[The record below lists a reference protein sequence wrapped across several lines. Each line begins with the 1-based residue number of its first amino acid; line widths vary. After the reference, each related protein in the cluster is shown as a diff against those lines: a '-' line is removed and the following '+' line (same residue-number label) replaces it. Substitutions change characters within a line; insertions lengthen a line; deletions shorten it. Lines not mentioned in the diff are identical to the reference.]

1 MAYTTITFKHPVTT
15 EMKQAPVGFS
25 WTTFF
30 FGLFPAMFRSD
41 WKWAGIQFLC
51 AMFTWGLSSIVF
63 CFIYNSLH
71 IKELVNKGFKATSIE
86 DNNLDLASSKVG
98 ISIPTL
104 NED

>member
-41 WKWAGIQFLC
+41 WKWAGIQLLC

-63 CFIYNSLH
+63 CFIYNSKLRYLKHNRILH
-71 IKELVNKGFKATSIE
+71 SMWYSVHKLYAESLHYY
-86 DNNLDLASSKVG
+86 
-98 ISIPTL
+98 
-104 NED
+104 